1 MALAGVRRSGLRTL
15 GLPFAEKINKL
26 DVGGLGDQQMR
37 THVMPVGAILVFA
50 SGLSACAD
58 RERVGSAS
66 SPSEEAAYNAGAAR
80 RDYDRSVAD
89 RNQRVKCERLR
100 RAARYHGSQRSGPLS
115 FLTAPTVAPNVKHG
129 TLDTKE
135 AMKNAQ
141 AP

>member
-1 MALAGVRRSGLRTL
+1 MASGPGRCPPVRAAHI

-80 RDYDRSVAD
+80 RDYDRSVVDYRSCLATNASNANACD
-89 RNQRVKCERLR
+89 GQRGIME
-100 RAARYHGSQRSGPLS
+100 A
-115 FLTAPTVAPNVKHG
+115 
-129 TLDTKE
+129 KE
-135 AMKNAQ
+135 AALSASLQ
-141 AP
+141 RPR